1 MCLGQLCKSE
11 NISKNIIT
19 LIMNE
24 HFVCV
29 YSISLFVG
37 SLKDIDRKDKV
48 SNLYERARAPQGT
61 ATK

>member
-1 MCLGQLCKSE
+1 
-11 NISKNIIT
+11 
-19 LIMNE
+19 MNE